1 MDPTSRVCFHL
12 FEESSVD
19 PHARLSGM
27 RCRKQLVAPVA
38 IVFLAILAT
47 PARRAGFAVTAA
59 AAERA
64 QTTLPA
70 RATTA
75 GASVPGAFRSLREV
89 Q

>member
-1 MDPTSRVCFHL
+1 MDS
-12 FEESSVD
+12 
-19 PHARLSGM
+19 HARLSRGM
-27 RCRKQLVAPVA
+27 RCRKQLVASVA
-38 IVFLAILAT
+38 IVFLALLPT